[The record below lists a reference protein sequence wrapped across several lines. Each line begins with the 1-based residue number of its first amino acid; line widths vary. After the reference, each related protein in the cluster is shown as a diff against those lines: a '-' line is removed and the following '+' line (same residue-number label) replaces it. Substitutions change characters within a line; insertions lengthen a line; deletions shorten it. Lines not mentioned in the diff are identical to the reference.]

1 MTRLTE
7 AVCALL
13 LSSPALAQSTVDLQ
27 FDEATASKLGID
39 TVEAENEI
47 RNVLDEQ
54 LRAYDIAGFLTS
66 MADAGGIAGKGIG
79 VDYATNPKDFVF
91 GISVGT
97 GANASGFVFGRGD
110 TLLPEAGFALQASM
124 MGGINLGLLTKS
136 DDPTFLDRVVV
147 TAHGLGFN
155 GAQREFQG
163 SMYNFG
169 GHVQV
174 KVIGKA
180 GVGLFEWGGLD
191 VTSGFERV
199 RYKLALSRP
208 LPLTTSLEDG
218 TELGWDAT
226 GTYSISVTDDSI
238 PLELSTNLRISV
250 VSLFFGGAGDWHTGS
265 ALAMANLDGPVTGAA
280 GEQVGSAR
288 LTISA
293 DQPAT
298 PFSYRFFTGLQIN
311 VLPVKVYAQ
320 INVASTQS
328 VGAHAGIRFAM

>member
-1 MTRLTE
+1 MKRSIW
-7 AVCALL
+7 AALAL
-13 LSSPALAQSTVDLQ
+13 FSASSAYAQSTVDLQ

-47 RNVLDEQ
+47 RTVLDEQ
-54 LRAYDIAGFLTS
+54 LRAYDVSGFLTS

-79 VDYATNPKDFVF
+79 VDYATNPTQFVG
-91 GISVGT
+91 GISLGT
-97 GANASGFVFGRGD
+97 GANASGLTFGRGE
-110 TLLPEAGFALQASM
+110 TLLPEAGFALQASI
-124 MGGINLGLLTKS
+124 MGGINLGVLSKS
-136 DDPTFLDRVVV
+136 EEPTFLDRIVV

-155 GAQREFQG
+155 GAQREFRG

-174 KVIGKA
+174 KVINKT
-180 GVGLFEWGGLD
+180 GVGLFEWGGID

-199 RYKLALSRP
+199 RYKLELSRP
-208 LPLTTSLEDG
+208 LPLSTSLEDG

-265 ALAMANLDGPVTGAA
+265 ALAMANLDGPVTGSN

-293 DQPAT
+293 DQAAT
-298 PFSYRFFTGLQIN
+298 PFSYRFFTGLQVN

-328 VGAHAGIRFAM
+328 AGAHAGIRFAM